1 MGTVVCVT
9 GASGYIASWLVIL
22 LQKGY
27 TVKATVRDLDDP
39 KKTQHFLA
47 LKGAR
52 ERLHL
57 YKANILDEGAFD
69 EIIRGCDGAFHTA
82 SPARYV
88 LQDPQAELIDPA
100 VKGTL
105 NVLQSCAKSPS
116 IRRVIVTSSMAAFW
130 YSLSKT
136 LAEKHAWKFAEEAK
150 MDIIT
155 INPAMVLGPLLQ
167 PTLNSSVSLILGLI
181 NDSLTYPNATFG
193 YVNVKDVAEAHVL
206 AFEDSSANGR
216 YCLVESV
223 AHYSDIVK
231 VLKEPYPDY
240 KLPAKCAY
248 DRHFVPTYK
257 VSKKK
262 AENFGINYIPL
273 EVSLRKTVESL
284 KEKNLFH
291 P

>member
-116 IRRVIVTSSMAAFW
+116 IRRVIVTSSMAAACCYF
-130 YSLSKT
+130 
-136 LAEKHAWKFAEEAK
+136 
-150 MDIIT
+150 
-155 INPAMVLGPLLQ
+155 
-167 PTLNSSVSLILGLI
+167 
-181 NDSLTYPNATFG
+181 
-193 YVNVKDVAEAHVL
+193 
-206 AFEDSSANGR
+206 
-216 YCLVESV
+216 
-223 AHYSDIVK
+223 
-231 VLKEPYPDY
+231 
-240 KLPAKCAY
+240 
-248 DRHFVPTYK
+248 
-257 VSKKK
+257 
-262 AENFGINYIPL
+262 
-273 EVSLRKTVESL
+273 
-284 KEKNLFH
+284 
-291 P
+291 